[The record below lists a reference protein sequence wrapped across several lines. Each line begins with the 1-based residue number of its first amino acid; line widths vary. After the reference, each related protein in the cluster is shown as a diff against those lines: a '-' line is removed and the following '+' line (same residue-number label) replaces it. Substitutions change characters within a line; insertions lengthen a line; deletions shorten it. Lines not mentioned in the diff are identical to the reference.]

1 MRLNIE
7 MKKIENNYCLE
18 YNNGSVLFC
27 SVLFCSVLHENLSPV
42 NYPKPEIFL
51 FGCLLILIILYSKK
65 LSIAINLNI

>member
-27 SVLFCSVLHENLSPV
+27 SVLSIMLNIPIPKCFISVYIQIIRYLENLST
-42 NYPKPEIFL
+42 L
-51 FGCLLILIILYSKK
+51 
-65 LSIAINLNI
+65 